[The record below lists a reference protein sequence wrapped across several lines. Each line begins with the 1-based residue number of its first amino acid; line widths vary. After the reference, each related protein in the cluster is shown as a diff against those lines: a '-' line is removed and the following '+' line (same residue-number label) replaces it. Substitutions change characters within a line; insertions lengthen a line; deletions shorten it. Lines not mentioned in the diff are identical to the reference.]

1 MAPPF
6 IRAAWDWP
14 PFHPRGLGLAPPF
27 ILSLSKDERGA
38 GVGAPLV
45 RGVGVLAVAEA
56 ADVGFLVEQLAEA
69 G

>member
-1 MAPPF
+1 MARGF
-6 IRAAWDWP
+6 
-14 PFHPRGLGLAPPF
+14 PRGLGLAPPF
-27 ILSLSKDERGA
+27 ILSLSKDVRGA